1 LFTEQVQQ
9 HNVLPSHRFGREK
22 ICAEKAI
29 LMTVWYLSNCETFR
43 QIADRFNVT
52 KSSAHRIIEKIVKY
66 IISIGKRFVKWPNNE
81 RKDVVRRGFKN
92 ITGINNVLGA
102 IDGCHIN
109 IRRPSKAQHVYC
121 NRKSEYSIL
130 LQGVCDHERRFTD
143 IFCGEA
149 GSLHDSR
156 LLKRSSVYEK
166 GVSGFL
172 GNDVLL
178 GDSAYPCL
186 RWLIPPFRDT
196 GHLTDNQ
203 KIDNSNVIFIVQC
216 VVAATILHNICIDFN
231 DSDVSYELVP
241 QDDDDDEA
249 IGYLQLMNTDMS
261 KRNELFQ
268 EMFRN

>member
-1 LFTEQVQQ
+1 
-9 HNVLPSHRFGREK
+9 VLPSHRFGREK

-203 KIDNSNVIFIVQC
+203 K
-216 VVAATILHNICIDFN
+216 TFN
-231 DSDVSYELVP
+231 
-241 QDDDDDEA
+241 
-249 IGYLQLMNTDMS
+249 
-261 KRNELFQ
+261 
-268 EMFRN
+268 